1 MNENKKCLK
10 SSRSANFGGGNFL
23 SPRNEGLENGTAKPC
38 HPEERSDVGIAS
50 SSKAAFTSP
59 SRGMSEAKGEQESTE
74 TLSFRCDCER
84 CRLMRGRKGRFAPQ
98 DDMVL
103 KNLVVKFYRKLR
115 SNNCFGA

>member
-1 MNENKKCLK
+1 MNFSEESIQALTTM
-10 SSRSANFGGGNFL
+10 RSL
-23 SPRNEGLENGTAKPC
+23 R
-38 HPEERSDVGIAS
+38 V
-50 SSKAAFTSP
+50 P

-84 CRLMRGRKGRFAPQ
+84 CRFMRGRKGRFAPQ

-103 KNLVVKFYRKLR
+103 KNLVVEFYRELR